1 MLVEDHLPKSIS
13 RKYYLERW
21 HCFFPKMSPSF
32 MDWNSKAIFSKKFIE
47 IEIRYD
53 ISEDVVKMTF
63 SPLIMKLILSQI
75 IKDDLP
81 TKYIIKDCIFCTLS
95 TKFIILSRKYY
106 IVLNRKM
113 KNYLPRKYD
122 RDMIALDREILRKKK
137 NFTGKTVF

>member
-1 MLVEDHLPKSIS
+1 
-13 RKYYLERW
+13 
-21 HCFFPKMSPSF
+21 
-32 MDWNSKAIFSKKFIE
+32 
-47 IEIRYD
+47 
-53 ISEDVVKMTF
+53 MTF
-63 SPLIMKLILSQI
+63 SPLIMKLIFPQI
-75 IKDDLP
+75 MKDDLP

-122 RDMIALDREILRKKK
+122 REMVALDREILRKKK